1 MYKVPLTTDD
11 IMKTA
16 LLMVGL
22 PSVPPDSGIHVPG
35 HSIRRALFVLDAD
48 SSVIVAAKQMEYD
61 VVIAL
66 NHLGVS
72 SLTYPTIIDQH
83 VQQLREAGVAEEEA
97 IQAIR
102 GLKESQDVEIQG
114 KNIHEADSLARLLG
128 IALLNVKFPLEQIAR
143 VRMLNAIKMSAG
155 EQPSAEKVIEA
166 LYTLNEFRDA
176 ESPIALRMGNETDI
190 AEKIA
195 VSCGAGECADVDIA
209 RAYFNAGV
217 TTLIQSSITY
227 SDLKKIRAY
236 PDQRQLI
243 TTGNVP
249 TALLGINPYI
259 AELEKRGLVVD
270 RAGGL

>member
-11 IMKTA
+11 LMKTA

-22 PSVPPDSGIHVPG
+22 PSVPPDSAIHVPG
-35 HSIRRALFVLDAD
+35 HSIRRVLFVLDAD
-48 SSVIVAAKQMEYD
+48 ASVVVAAKQMNYD
-61 VVIAL
+61 AVIAL

-72 SLTYPTIIDQH
+72 SLTYPAIIDQH
-83 VQQLREAGVAEEEA
+83 VQQLREAGVSEEDA
-97 IQAIR
+97 IQAVQ
-102 GLKESQDVEIQG
+102 GLKEFHDVEIHG
-114 KNIHEADSLARLLG
+114 KGIHQADSLAKLLG

-143 VRMLNAIKMSAG
+143 VRMLNAIKMHAG
-155 EQPSAEKVIEA
+155 EQPSVEKVVES

-176 ESPIALRMGNETDI
+176 ESPIAVRMGNETDI
-190 AEKIA
+190 AEKIV
-195 VSCGAGECADVDIA
+195 VSCGAGECADVDII

-217 TTLIQSSITY
+217 TTLIQSRIMY

-243 TTGNVP
+243 TTGYIP

-259 AELEKRGLVVD
+259 AELEKRGLIVD
-270 RAGGL
+270 RSDGL